1 MLYLCAQTIIIMIQQ
16 ISNYFKRI
24 GVDHAMDTQRDA
36 LSFDVTTGTG
46 TWQCLVLLGRQ
57 NRGCWSVG
65 FYSTFPLQVPEH
77 LRTQTALYLMCL
89 NNARIC
95 GSFELDP
102 QTGDLHFKTYADF
115 DQRGFSE
122 RVIERNMLV
131 NISTM
136 QEYMPRLM
144 KMIQGKQIQQTQR
157 A

>member
-1 MLYLCAQTIIIMIQQ
+1 MIQQ

-24 GVDHAMDTQRDA
+24 GVDHAMDKEREA
-36 LSFDVTTGTG
+36 LSFDVDTQTGS
-46 TWQCLVLLGRQ
+46 WQCLVLLHRQDRGR
-57 NRGCWSVG
+57 CSVG
-65 FYSTFPLQVPEH
+65 FYSTLPLQVPKS
-77 LRTQTALYLMCL
+77 LRTDTALYLMCL

-102 QTGDLHFKTYADF
+102 QTGDLHFKTYTDF
-115 DQRGFSE
+115 DSYHFSE

-144 KMIQGKQIQQTQR
+144 KMIERQQTQR